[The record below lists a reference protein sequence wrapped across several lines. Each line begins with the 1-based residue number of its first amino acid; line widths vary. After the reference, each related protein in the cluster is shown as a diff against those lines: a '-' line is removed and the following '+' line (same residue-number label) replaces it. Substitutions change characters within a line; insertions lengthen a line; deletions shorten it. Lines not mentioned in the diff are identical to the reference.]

1 LCQVWDY
8 SEHHR
13 QMLCVSFGPSGEYT
27 EGELLTHLSCI
38 FLCLDVW
45 HALVSH
51 RGGGGRSREMSFL
64 QACFHSS
71 SLPVFTFRAEFPLRR
86 LFRHP
91 LNLYMFP
98 LQLLNKAE
106 FSLCLSAAHCLYSY
120 LPQSP
125 RWLTMACSFTGVV
138 VVVFKGPRSH

>member
-1 LCQVWDY
+1 VNITGRCFVCLLVPLVNTQKESC
-8 SEHHR
+8 S
-13 QMLCVSFGPSGEYT
+13 LTFPLSFFAWMSGT
-27 EGELLTHLSCI
+27 PLSATG
-38 FLCLDVW
+38 V
-45 HALVSH
+45 
-51 RGGGGRSREMSFL
+51 GGGRSREMSFL